1 MRKAHI
7 KKIKKI
13 IFSRQFIIM
22 ALGGCFLLI
31 AGMALWVITLDIPD
45 ISLFAE
51 RKVEQST
58 KIYDSTGK
66 VLLYDVHGSIKRTI
80 IPFEEIPRHVKN
92 AAVAIEDSDF
102 YNHHGISIEG
112 IMRALFTNI
121 LSGNASGQ
129 GGSTITQQLIKNA
142 LLTNKK
148 TYTRKLKE
156 AILAIKLERV
166 LGKEEILNLYLN
178 EIPYGGQTYG
188 IEAASQTFLG
198 KPAKELTLAE
208 TAYLASLPQS
218 PTYYSPYGLHTDEL
232 EKRKNLVLR
241 RMNDLGFV
249 SKEETEAA
257 MQEKVEFI
265 GRADESLKA
274 PHFVMYVLDVLGE
287 KYGRDIVDTGGLRV
301 TTSLNWELQ
310 QKAESLTRQ
319 FVEDEKEKFNV
330 SNAGMIGIDPK
341 TGAIQIMVGS
351 KNFWGDPEPEG
362 CSPGVTCTFDPQVNT
377 TIRLRQPGSSFKPI
391 VYATALKKGYTPETV
406 VFDLPTEF
414 NSSCNPDIQLNTY
427 GEDSVCYAP
436 QNYDTIF
443 RGPITFKN
451 ALAQSINIPAVKVL
465 YLAGLLDSLSTA
477 KTLGISTLDDPNR
490 YGLTLVLGGGEVK
503 LLELAGAYSVFA
515 NNGIQNTPTAILKVE
530 EGEGNILE
538 EHTPSHNQ
546 VLDPEIAYQIND
558 MLSDNTARAPAFG
571 EQSYLYFPGKEVA
584 VKTGTTNDYRDAW
597 VIGYTPNVTLGVWF
611 GNNDNTPMEKQVA
624 GFIAAPLW
632 NAFLGEVFKTLPKED
647 FIKPSPHTIKKPV
660 LRGEWRGSYTY
671 TIDSTTGKLAT
682 EYTPLELQKDRV
694 LIQIHSILYWVNKDA
709 PKGDIPK
716 QPDDDPQ
723 FSLWEY
729 SVRKWAGSQHIQEQ
743 TTNDIPKEFD
753 DVHRPEYKPSVSL
766 SSNIPEKTY
775 PGQTIPFTIQTS
787 SNFPIKQIDVFIGNY
802 FLGSSIENQTKNI
815 HTISKEIPF
824 IDIYGE
830 TKILIRV
837 YDSVGNSNFIEKNI
851 ILCRSE
857 QTIQE
862 CR

>member
-1 MRKAHI
+1 MRKTHI

-13 IFSRQFIIM
+13 IFSHQFIIV
-22 ALGGCFLLI
+22 ALGSCFLLI
-31 AGMALWVITLDIPD
+31 AGTALWVITLDIPD

-92 AAVAIEDSDF
+92 ATVAIEDSDF

-121 LSGNASGQ
+121 VSGNASGQ

-156 AILAIKLERV
+156 AILAVKLERV
-166 LGKEEILNLYLN
+166 LNKEEILNLYLN

-249 SKEETEAA
+249 PKEEAEAA

-274 PHFVMYVLDVLGE
+274 PHFVMYVLDMLGE
-287 KYGRDIVDTGGLRV
+287 KYGRDIVDTGGLKV

-310 QKAESLTRQ
+310 QKAEELTRQ

-341 TGAIQIMVGS
+341 TGAIQVMVGS

-362 CSPGVTCTFDPQVNT
+362 CSPGVDCTFDPQVNT

-391 VYATALKKGYTPETV
+391 VYATALKKGYTPQTV

-414 NSSCNPDIQLNTY
+414 NPSCSPNIQLNTY

-465 YLAGLLDSLSTA
+465 YLAGLLDSLATA
-477 KTLGISTLDDPNR
+477 RAFGISTLDDPNR

-503 LLELAGAYSVFA
+503 LLEMAGAYSVFA
-515 NNGIQNTPTAILKVE
+515 NNGLQNNPTAILKVE
-530 EGEGNILE
+530 ESGENILE
-538 EHTPSHNQ
+538 EYAPLQNQ
-546 VLDPEIAYQIND
+546 VLDPEITRQIND

-571 EQSYLYFPGKEVA
+571 EQSYLYFPERDVA

-597 VIGYTPNVTLGVWF
+597 VIGYTPNFTLGVWF
-611 GNNDNTPMEKQVA
+611 GNNDNTPMEKQVS

-632 NAFLGEVFKTLPKED
+632 NAFFSEVFKTLPKED
-647 FIKPSPHTIKKPV
+647 FIKPSPQNTKKPV
-660 LRGEWRGSYTY
+660 LRGEWKGSYSY
-671 TIDSTTGKLAT
+671 TIDSITGKLAT
-682 EYTPLELQKDRV
+682 EYTPPELQKDKV
-694 LIQIHSILYWVNKDA
+694 LTQIHSILYWVNKDV
-709 PKGDIPK
+709 PEGDIPK
-716 QPDDDPQ
+716 QPEHDPQ
-723 FSLWEY
+723 FSSWEY
-729 SVRKWAGSQHIQEQ
+729 SVRTWAESQHIQEQ
-743 TTNDIPKEFD
+743 TINDLPKEFD
-753 DVHRPEYKPSVSL
+753 DVHKPEYKPSVSL
-766 SSNIPEKTY
+766 SSNIPGKVY
-775 PGQTIPFTIQTS
+775 PGQTIPFTVLTN

-802 FLGSSIENQTKNI
+802 FLGSSTENQTKST
-815 HTISKEIPF
+815 HTISREIPF
-824 IDIYGE
+824 IDTYGG
-830 TKILIRV
+830 TTILIRI

-851 ILCRSE
+851 ILCRLE
-857 QTIQE
+857 QDIQE
-862 CR
+862 CS